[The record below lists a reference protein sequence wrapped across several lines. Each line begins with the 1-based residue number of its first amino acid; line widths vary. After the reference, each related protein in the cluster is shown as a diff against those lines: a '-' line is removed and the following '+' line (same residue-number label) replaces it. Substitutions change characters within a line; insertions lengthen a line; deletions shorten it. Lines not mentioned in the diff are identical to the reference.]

1 MKVFFSAYTCK
12 GNTGDV
18 LINKLQIEEYAKF
31 GEVFV
36 DCTGMPKDFY
46 DIIFKTKNPNIKDF
60 VKTYGISYRSKNML
74 RALKLMQKEG
84 FTYFTKSPGPY
95 AYIKFPIKTFI
106 IRLIG
111 ALGYWI
117 AYKKGMKV
125 IALGIDLNY
134 GKEFTWLQK
143 LNNLYFSIYSKLGI
157 RSIINTKQLSQSLSN
172 VEYIPDMAFLYP
184 MPIDAPKIEKRK
196 KVALSFRMVDDMG
209 VLLEKVKTICVFF
222 REKEYDIE
230 IVCQVEED
238 LVICR
243 KLSNSLALYGV
254 NFRQQLIDYNQLNV
268 YTQYAFI
275 FTNRLHVALMGAIHG
290 AIPYAIISHDIKEY
304 KLSCIF
310 DTVFSKHLWCYQD
323 IMNITILEKL
333 FKEQNTISQLLRNEL
348 LYQRDIC
355 TTAIKTMFLSDDVY
369 ADLLE
374 SHVIYNI

>member
-1 MKVFFSAYTCK
+1 
-12 GNTGDV
+12 
-18 LINKLQIEEYAKF
+18 
-31 GEVFV
+31 
-36 DCTGMPKDFY
+36 
-46 DIIFKTKNPNIKDF
+46 
-60 VKTYGISYRSKNML
+60 
-74 RALKLMQKEG
+74 
-84 FTYFTKSPGPY
+84 
-95 AYIKFPIKTFI
+95 
-106 IRLIG
+106 
-111 ALGYWI
+111 
-117 AYKKGMKV
+117 
-125 IALGIDLNY
+125 
-134 GKEFTWLQK
+134 
-143 LNNLYFSIYSKLGI
+143 
-157 RSIINTKQLSQSLSN
+157 
-172 VEYIPDMAFLYP
+172 
-184 MPIDAPKIEKRK
+184 MPIAAPKIEKRK

-209 VLLEKVKTICVFF
+209 VLLEKVKTICDFF